1 VIEIEKSNRK
11 SKGGRSTARLA
22 SKTAQSR
29 QISPRS
35 PSAAICAALGCTN
48 PLVGRQKRWCA
59 EHRSSSGRS
68 RASVDANV
76 DVPPALIGAPDGH
89 RDPAHRLIPEAVD
102 GSRAPEAIELGREAD
117 LQLDGWQEDVL
128 AAGMATA
135 GGRWASDEVVFV
147 VPRQN
152 GKTALM
158 VLRALWGVVLGGE
171 RLAVYTAHE
180 FKTCRE
186 AFLLAKSLVETEV
199 FEQYEP
205 KVSVSHGKE
214 GISFSNG
221 HRLLFIARSR
231 TSGRGFSPDVVFLD
245 ESFELDDLAL
255 AALKPS
261 VSAAVSSQLWFAS
274 SAPHD
279 TSSVLR
285 RLALVGRAGDADRMT
300 YLEWCADPDRPPGD
314 IEGWKEA
321 NPALGSRLALQT
333 IASELEIM
341 TPEDFGRERLGHWRQ
356 EEVVGVFDGALW
368 ASLAVQ
374 DPLTPGSGSAKAL
387 AIDVSPA
394 RDRAAIA
401 AAARLD
407 DGRTLIEVIA
417 DEPGTSWLPDRVKE
431 IVDEHH
437 PGRVLL
443 DAVGPGQSLVPK
455 FQELGIQLTT
465 TDTAAMTA
473 ACAGFFDAVVQGNVM
488 HRDDPV
494 LNAAVAG
501 AKQRELGDRWA
512 WARRTSR
519 SNVSPL
525 VSVTLA
531 HYGVTVLGSGGFW
544 AL

>member
-1 VIEIEKSNRK
+1 MWHSETCRDRARTRNRGK
-11 SKGGRSTARLA
+11 EPTNAGTREPAAAPTA
-22 SKTAQSR
+22 TG
-29 QISPRS
+29 I
-35 PSAAICAALGCTN
+35 
-48 PLVGRQKRWCA
+48 V
-59 EHRSSSGRS
+59 
-68 RASVDANV
+68 
-76 DVPPALIGAPDGH
+76 GH
-89 RDPAHRLIPEAVD
+89 RDPAHRLIPEGVD
-102 GSRAPEAIELGREAD
+102 GSRAAEAIELGRQAGLE
-117 LQLDGWQEDVL
+117 LDPWQEDIL
-128 AAGMATA
+128 TAGMSTSS
-135 GGRWASDEVVFV
+135 GRWASDQVVLIC
-147 VPRQN
+147 PRQN
-152 GKTALM
+152 GKTAAR

-171 RLAVYTAHE
+171 RLAVFCAHE

-186 AFLLAKSLVETEV
+186 SFLMAKSLVETDV
-199 FEQYEP
+199 FQQFSP

-214 GISFSNG
+214 GITFADAN
-221 HRLLFIARSR
+221 RLLFIARSR

-245 ESFELDDLAL
+245 ESFELDDMAL

-261 VSAAVSSQLWFAS
+261 VSAAASSQLWFAS

-285 RLALVGRAGDADRMT
+285 RLALTGRADTAERMT

-341 TPEDFGRERLGHWRQ
+341 TPEDFARERLGFWRQ

-368 ASLAVQ
+368 ASLAAVG
-374 DPLTPGSGSAKAL
+374 PITPGSTRAL

-394 RDRAAIA
+394 RDRSSIA
-401 AAARLD
+401 AAALLD
-407 DGRTLIEVIA
+407 DGRVLVELIA
-417 DEPGTSWLPDRVKE
+417 DEPGTSWLAPRVKE

-455 FQELGIQLTT
+455 LQELGINLTT

-473 ACAGFFDAVVQGNVM
+473 ACAGFFDSVVQGKVA
-488 HRDDPV
+488 HRDDPA
-494 LNAAVAG
+494 LNQAVAG

-525 VSVTLA
+525 VSATLA
-531 HYGVTVLGSGGFW
+531 HYGVTVLGRGGFW

>member
-1 VIEIEKSNRK
+1 
-11 SKGGRSTARLA
+11 
-22 SKTAQSR
+22 
-29 QISPRS
+29 
-35 PSAAICAALGCTN
+35 
-48 PLVGRQKRWCA
+48 
-59 EHRSSSGRS
+59 
-68 RASVDANV
+68 
-76 DVPPALIGAPDGH
+76 
-89 RDPAHRLIPEAVD
+89 
-102 GSRAPEAIELGREAD
+102 
-117 LQLDGWQEDVL
+117 
-128 AAGMATA
+128 MATS
-135 GGRWASDEVVFV
+135 GDRWASDEVVVV

-152 GKTALM
+152 GKTATL

-199 FEQYEP
+199 FQQYEP

-214 GISFSNG
+214 GLTFADGN
-221 HRLLFIARSR
+221 RLLFIARSR

-261 VSAAVSSQLWFAS
+261 VSAAASSQLWFAS

-285 RLALVGRAGDADRMT
+285 RLALKGRAGEVERMT
-300 YLEWCADPDRPPGD
+300 YLEWCADPDRAPGD

-333 IASELEIM
+333 IASELDIM
-341 TPEDFGRERLGHWRQ
+341 TPEDFGRERLGHWRE

-368 ASLAVQ
+368 ASLAV
-374 DPLTPGSGSAKAL
+374 SGAITHRATKAL
-387 AIDVSPA
+387 AIDVSPG
-394 RDRAAIA
+394 RDRSSIA
-401 AAARLD
+401 AAALLD
-407 DGRTLIEVIA
+407 DGRALVEVIA
-417 DEPGTSWLPDRVKE
+417 DEPGTSWIVGRVAE
-431 IVDEHH
+431 IVADHRLSH
-437 PGRVLL
+437 VLL
-443 DAVGPGQSLVPK
+443 DAVGPGQSLIPK
-455 FQELGIQLTT
+455 FAELGVRLTT

-473 ACAGFFDAVVQGNVM
+473 ACAGFFDAVVQGKIV
-488 HRDDPV
+488 HRNDAS

-501 AKQRELGDRWA
+501 ARQRALGDRWA

-525 VSVTLA
+525 VSATLA
-531 HYGVTVLGSGGFW
+531 HYGVTVLGAPTYW
-544 AL
+544 VL